1 MKIQENIFENSE
13 SLERVAI
20 TIVWKSALN
29 LLPNSLLL
37 WYGYFTMVRP
47 DTIVIKVKQSHASPY
62 LIIFTNYLF
71 FFQTNIGTVLLSIN
85 PHKKLPLYTPDAIDI
100 YRCHCLYELPPHM

>member
-1 MKIQENIFENSE
+1 MKIKENTFENSE
-13 SLERVAI
+13 SLVRVAI
-20 TIVWKSALN
+20 TIAWKSALN

-47 DTIVIKVKQSHASPY
+47 DTIVIKVTQSHPPPY
-62 LIIFTNYLF
+62 LFNHFLF